1 MKNTIIAKDVTTVGH
16 LMSVTKT
23 DKSLRFK
30 LGTTNGVKFCYI
42 YGSKHPDLMARAT
55 EMADKL
61 IDREVMFI
69 GDMNRQEWGEAYGD
83 DPKFGTGSKEVIIAY
98 KLYVK

>member
-1 MKNTIIAKDVTTVGH
+1 MKNTIIAKDVTVVGH

-23 DKSLRFK
+23 EKSLRFK
-30 LGTTNGVKFCYI
+30 LGTESGVKFCYI

-61 IDREVMFI
+61 IDREVMFV
-69 GDMNRQEWGEAYGD
+69 GDKNLQEWGAVFGD
-83 DPKFGTGSKEVIIAY
+83 DPKYGAGNKEVIIAY

>member
-1 MKNTIIAKDVTTVGH
+1 MKNTIMKKDVTAIGH

-23 DKSLRFK
+23 EKSLRFK
-30 LGTTNGVKFCYI
+30 LSTAEGVKFCYI
-42 YGSKHPDLMARAT
+42 YGSKHPELMARAT
-55 EMADKL
+55 EIADKL
-61 IDREVMFI
+61 IDREVMFV
-69 GDMNRQEWGEAYGD
+69 GDQNRQEWGEAFGD